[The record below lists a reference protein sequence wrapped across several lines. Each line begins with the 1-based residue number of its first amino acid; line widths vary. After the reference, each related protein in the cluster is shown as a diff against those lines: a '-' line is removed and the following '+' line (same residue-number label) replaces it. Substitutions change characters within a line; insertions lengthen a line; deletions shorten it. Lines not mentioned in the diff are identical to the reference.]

1 MLKILSFL
9 ALFFIVFLAYSQSI
23 SGTFSQ
29 LPKQAIRLEAFDDE
43 YIDLGW
49 NPDLL
54 CYVKNSSALCGS
66 KPFLPIGYEQAAP
79 LELK

>member
-1 MLKILSFL
+1 MLEILSFL

-29 LPKQAIRLEAFDDE
+29 LPKQAIRLEAFDDD
-43 YIDLGW
+43 YIDLGR

-54 CYVKNSSALCGS
+54 C
-66 KPFLPIGYEQAAP
+66 
-79 LELK
+79 